1 MKTNAY
7 VNLYI
12 VQKGDTID
20 SICEKFDISK
30 RVFYRYNKILK
41 YIPLTPNT
49 PIHIVSFTKLEIINM
64 NIEKD
69 EITIALTSIAYL
81 IKECIISSIYLKDN
95 VQYNKEALKQ
105 EHINLVKTLSLS
117 NEQKETIRKDIEA
130 INFKL
135 VEIADVLLTKDKEKL
150 RVYEKEIKENIQG
163 FIENI
168 SNIYFEANK
177 EVLYEALEN
186 ISKDYQT
193 LAIRLILKKYGEV
206 YTLFKRILDNFELL
220 NKSLLLH

>member
-81 IKECIISSIYLKDN
+81 IKECIISSIYFKDN

-105 EHINLVKTLSLS
+105 EHLNLVKTLSLS

-193 LAIRLILKKYGEV
+193 LAIRLILKKYSEV
-206 YTLFKRILDNFELL
+206 YTLFKRILNNFELL
-220 NKSLLLH
+220 NKSLLLN